1 MDGDLDADVAAVFR
15 FTASSGVSLIQITD
29 LDLPRIHRAA
39 GLIPQIPAME
49 PAVKRPRVNRGNQK
63 NRGYQMKKF
72 FVVVALAGVVGAFA
86 GRPSTAVQSQA
97 SRDTISP
104 LAMMMTESRSL
115 PSESY
120 DAI

>member
-1 MDGDLDADVAAVFR
+1 
-15 FTASSGVSLIQITD
+15 
-29 LDLPRIHRAA
+29 
-39 GLIPQIPAME
+39 
-49 PAVKRPRVNRGNQK
+49 
-63 NRGYQMKKF
+63 MKKL
-72 FVVVALAGVVGAFA
+72 FVAVALACVVGAFV
-86 GRPSTAVQSQA
+86 GQPSTAVQSPA